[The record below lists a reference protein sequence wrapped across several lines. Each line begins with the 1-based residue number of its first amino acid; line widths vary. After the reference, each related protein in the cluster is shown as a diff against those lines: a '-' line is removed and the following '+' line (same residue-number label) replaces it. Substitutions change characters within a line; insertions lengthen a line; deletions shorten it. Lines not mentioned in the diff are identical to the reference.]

1 MKTELMA
8 NMTRKFNR
16 VGLHVR
22 KHSPEILLVT
32 GLVSGAAALVSACRA
47 TTKLEAVLNE
57 TKNNV
62 EQVRECAAAGEI
74 TVREGEELR
83 VVEYTEEDAKKD
95 LTIFYTKGAL
105 NVGKLYA
112 PAIGFGTIALTCILA
127 SHGIIHKR
135 YTGAVAAYSAIDG
148 SFKDYRKRVV
158 ERFGAEMDRELKY
171 NIKAK
176 EVEET
181 VVQEDGTE
189 TVVKKEVSL
198 IDDPNLP
205 STYARYFDE
214 LCTGYQNTG
223 NKEADHD
230 ANLVFLKKQQKYATQ
245 RLEAV
250 GHLFLNEV
258 YDMLGIPRTSAG
270 AIVGWVYDK
279 ENPVGDNFV
288 DFGIYDKYSAN
299 ARDFVNGRDP
309 VILLDFNVDGVI
321 YDLLS

>member
-1 MKTELMA
+1 MKTEFMT

-16 VGLHVR
+16 VGLHVK

-32 GLVSGAAALVSACRA
+32 GLVSGTAALISACRA
-47 TTKLEAVLNE
+47 TTKLEAVMNE
-57 TKNNV
+57 TKGNV
-62 EQVRECAAAGEI
+62 EKVRECAAAGEI

-83 VVEYTEEDAKKD
+83 VVEYTEDDAKKD

-112 PAIGFGTIALTCILA
+112 PAFVLGTVSLTCILA

-158 ERFGAEMDRELKY
+158 ERFGEEMDRELKY

-189 TVVKKEVSL
+189 TVVKKEISL

-205 STYARYFDE
+205 STYARYFDH
-214 LCTGYQNTG
+214 LCTGYQDTG
-223 NKEADHD
+223 NREIDHE
-230 ANLVFLKKQQKYATQ
+230 ANLTFLKKQQKYATQ

-279 ENPVGDNFV
+279 DEPIGDNFV

-309 VILLDFNVDGVI
+309 VILLDFNVDGPI
-321 YDLLS
+321 YQLLG

>member
-1 MKTELMA
+1 MKPEFVKS
-8 NMTRKFNR
+8 MTRTFNR
-16 VGLHVR
+16 VGLHIS
-22 KHSPEILLVT
+22 KHGPEILLFGGIVT
-32 GLVSGAAALVSACRA
+32 GGVALVSACRA

-62 EQVRECAAAGEI
+62 EQVHECAAAGEI
-74 TVREGEELR
+74 SVQDGDETRT
-83 VVEYTEEDAKKD
+83 VEYTEEDSKKD
-95 LTIFYTKGAL
+95 LRIIYGKGAW
-105 NVGKLYA
+105 NVAKLYG
-112 PAIGFGTIALTCILA
+112 PAIGFGAVSLTFILA

-158 ERFGAEMDRELKY
+158 ERFGEELDRELKY
-171 NIKAK
+171 NIKTK

-181 VVQEDGTE
+181 VIQEDGTE
-189 TVVKKEVSL
+189 TVVKKEISL

-223 NKEADHD
+223 HKEADHD
-230 ANLVFLKKQQKYATQ
+230 ANLTFLKKQQKYATQ

-279 ENPVGDNFV
+279 ENPIGDNFV

-309 VILLDFNVDGVI
+309 VILLDFNVDGPI
-321 YDLLS
+321 YQLLG